1 MKILISSIVDL
12 KRTAH
17 NRLHQFVKYL
27 SQEHEITVISIDDH
41 WKAKQTDVG
50 LYSQDFNNVLNNI
63 KIEYLTNSG
72 LSPILQ
78 EMTAGFSTQRILD
91 KIGYRDFDV
100 HLNYSSLISGYFISR
115 KMKAIGVNTVYDIA
129 DDLPAMVRDSPQIPF
144 ALKPIAGLVSNFFF
158 KQNILNSVHI
168 TCIAESLLNTVNL
181 PLPGKTIIP
190 NGADTTL
197 FRSLPAEKLKQQLEI
212 EDSFV
217 IGYVGVLR
225 EWVNLEPV
233 FAAINGLQTTHNLKL
248 LIVGDEGGL
257 IKNKQLAEKYKITEN
272 ILFAGT
278 IPYTTVPEYI
288 ACMDICLVPFKKGAI
303 AENSL
308 PLKLLEYMACGKP
321 VIATPLTGI
330 KQAVTKHVL
339 YATDKDEIKQ
349 AIERLY
355 DNSGWRI
362 KMGEDGKQFVINNY
376 AWHNMC
382 AKLDKVLAN
391 AARIR

>member
-1 MKILISSIVDL
+1 MDL

-17 NRLHQFVKYL
+17 NRLHQFVKNL
-27 SQEHEITVISIDDH
+27 SQKHEITVISINDH
-41 WKAKQTDVG
+41 WKAKQTDVE
-50 LYSQDFNNVLNNI
+50 LYSRDFTDVLNKI
-63 KIEYLTNSG
+63 KIEYLTQGGLAPIFQEINSG
-72 LSPILQ
+72 FSARHILN
-78 EMTAGFSTQRILD
+78 
-91 KIGYRDFDV
+91 KIRYQDFDV

-129 DDLPAMVRDSPQIPF
+129 DDLPAMVRDSPQIPGIF
-144 ALKPIAGLVSNFFF
+144 KPIGGLASNFFL
-158 KQNILNSVHI
+158 KQNILNSAHI
-168 TCIAESLLNTVNL
+168 TCIAESLLKTIKL

-190 NGADTTL
+190 NGVDTEL
-197 FRSLPAEKLKQQLEI
+197 FRSRPSERLKKKLDI
-212 EDSFV
+212 SDAFV

-233 FAAINGLQTTHNLKL
+233 FAAVNALQASHNLKL

-257 IKNKQLAEKYKITEN
+257 TKNKQLAEKYKITER
-272 ILFAGT
+272 ILFTGT

-288 ACMDICLVPFKKGAI
+288 ACMDVCLVPFKKGAI

-330 KQAVTKHVL
+330 KEAVTNHIL
-339 YATDKDEIKQ
+339 YGADKNEIKQ
-349 AIERLY
+349 VIEQLY
-355 DNSGWRI
+355 DNVGLRT

-376 AWHNMC
+376 AWPIMC
-382 AKLDKVLAN
+382 AKLDEVLKQ
-391 AARIR
+391 AARIK